1 MRFFFIK
8 TRDLFRGQTVSKGR
22 FKTKGTK
29 KKHGDAK
36 TRTPRHRERGDEGED
51 VVDLENHRP
60 HPSVLLSSSTTPSP
74 PKKKRHP
81 FSSASM
87 NETNTG
93 DDGKEQTSH
102 TSLKVLCYLLIFIA
116 SFVFY
121 EDLLVARV
129 AVRKHF
135 FGLESGVGASQLLG
149 EEEPES
155 DLIDTRTGKL
165 DLNLRHISKRKRERV
180 ETIEEHNEKELI
192 DRVGLD
198 KAEEIVE
205 EEQEEKEGAEMA
217 LQIEKE
223 EEEKKKREKEE
234 AEARRR
240 IEEEEEETR
249 RKKEEEKKEVLE
261 RERREM
267 EEMGRAKED
276 AKEDEEKKE
285 ALEEEEAKKQ
295 SEESKSSR
303 DDRNTNNI
311 NLGEEPEHFS
321 EKTKEGSYVRAT
333 SHYGLSWSPPA
344 PTAPPTPT
352 IPKVVEEAVEI
363 GDSTAISLEDQ
374 APNFDI
380 FTGGALPLSD
390 PEDTPEEHE
399 WRSIGQVMPINGMDL
414 DFPGNLKVAAERR
427 SFRKEIILF
436 VSNRGGNHLAANTV
450 ANLRKLGFEHYIL
463 ITNTAETC
471 YDLLKGPWG
480 VDCGWTSFLQN
491 RAKQMGTFQVTAEE
505 QATPFRLWWVRFHY
519 MERLVGMGYNPM
531 YVDTDVRFEMNPY
544 PLLKSPPF
552 DKFTLFAQDE
562 NGHPGGLNIGCVYA
576 QNAPEFGV
584 TRWVLNETVSR
595 MLRIIDTEPPLQ
607 KWNGQ
612 VAAGAKETLWDQHIF
627 NDVVETA
634 VSGKPVFKRS
644 MQRLIDPGDGN
655 RLRDD
660 WVKNQNYDHSA
671 WDLSMEKIDEKV
683 LPLGL
688 KDVDV
693 RPMKVDDTYE
703 IKSKKFQGLKGFS
716 PTENGK
722 DPNKDEYVCGFPPW
736 FVSGWSGI
744 AGPAQVQGQ
753 PGYWTAKPARI
764 VMGHA
769 VGALRKTTTF
779 KGLGWWNYGAE
790 AYKPYK
796 LQNVEE
802 KLGKKGVLGFI
813 GLKTNEANAIVGVES
828 HGLSVARVV
837 EIATSA
843 GRRPISPTVPCD
855 APWIEKNP
863 SAMHGIMMRHQI
875 VLSQLCGRE
884 RNEMCCQSLNFDCD
898 EGVMLEVDFW
908 NDPRYARFR
917 DDIIVVSAKDVV
929 NDSGNEIDLSTIE
942 VKIDSLSQGKKTV
955 FVDLAALED
964 SSIVPKGVGEAKYV
978 PERDAIFATCDR
990 LDCRPPNKPFP
1001 SEHEPCRRVTS

>member
-1 MRFFFIK
+1 M
-8 TRDLFRGQTVSKGR
+8 
-22 FKTKGTK
+22 
-29 KKHGDAK
+29 H
-36 TRTPRHRERGDEGED
+36 
-51 VVDLENHRP
+51 
-60 HPSVLLSSSTTPSP
+60 
-74 PKKKRHP
+74 
-81 FSSASM
+81 
-87 NETNTG
+87 ETNT

-102 TSLKVLCYLLIFIA
+102 ASLKVLCYLLIFIA

-414 DFPGNLKVAAERR
+414 DFPGNLKVVAERR

-796 LQNVEE
+796 LQNVEG

>member
-1 MRFFFIK
+1 
-8 TRDLFRGQTVSKGR
+8 
-22 FKTKGTK
+22 
-29 KKHGDAK
+29 
-36 TRTPRHRERGDEGED
+36 
-51 VVDLENHRP
+51 
-60 HPSVLLSSSTTPSP
+60 
-74 PKKKRHP
+74 
-81 FSSASM
+81 M
-87 NETNTG
+87 NETNT

-295 SEESKSSR
+295 LEESKSSR

>member
-1 MRFFFIK
+1 MTTQR
-8 TRDLFRGQTVSKGR
+8 REHQ
-22 FKTKGTK
+22 
-29 KKHGDAK
+29 
-36 TRTPRHRERGDEGED
+36 HRERGDEGED

>member
-1 MRFFFIK
+1 M
-8 TRDLFRGQTVSKGR
+8 
-22 FKTKGTK
+22 
-29 KKHGDAK
+29 
-36 TRTPRHRERGDEGED
+36 
-51 VVDLENHRP
+51 VDLENHRP

-81 FSSASM
+81 FSSASLH
-87 NETNTG
+87 ETNT

-102 TSLKVLCYLLIFIA
+102 ASLKVLCYLLIFIA

>member
-1 MRFFFIK
+1 M
-8 TRDLFRGQTVSKGR
+8 
-22 FKTKGTK
+22 
-29 KKHGDAK
+29 
-36 TRTPRHRERGDEGED
+36 
-51 VVDLENHRP
+51 VDLENHRP

-87 NETNTG
+87 NETNT

-942 VKIDSLSQGKKTV
+942 VKIDSLSHGKKTV

>member
-1 MRFFFIK
+1 M
-8 TRDLFRGQTVSKGR
+8 
-22 FKTKGTK
+22 
-29 KKHGDAK
+29 
-36 TRTPRHRERGDEGED
+36 
-51 VVDLENHRP
+51 VDLENHRP

-223 EEEKKKREKEE
+223 EEEKKKGEKEE

>member
-1 MRFFFIK
+1 MATLKR
-8 TRDLFRGQTVSKGR
+8 RDDDD
-22 FKTKGTK
+22 GTTTAAASEV
-29 KKHGDAK
+29 D
-36 TRTPRHRERGDEGED
+36 PNVDVERA
-51 VVDLENHRP
+51 RA
-60 HPSVLLSSSTTPSP
+60 VLLPASSPQRLSSS
-74 PKKKRHP
+74 
-81 FSSASM
+81 SSSRSNA
-87 NETNTG
+87 TNA
-93 DDGKEQTSH
+93 DDGNASSSSSSSSVV
-102 TSLKVLCYLLIFIA
+102 SLKFLCYALIVAA
-116 SFVFY
+116 SFIFY
-121 EDLLVARV
+121 EDLLVARA

-135 FGLESGVGASQLLG
+135 FGLESGVGAATLLG

-155 DLIDTRTGKL
+155 DLIDARTGKL
-165 DLNLRHISKRKRERV
+165 DLNLRHISKRKHEHV
-180 ETIEEHNEKELI
+180 ETIEEHNEKALI
-192 DRVGLD
+192 DRVGLE
-198 KAEEIVE
+198 KAEEIAE
-205 EEQEEKEGAEMA
+205 EEEEEKEGAEMA
-217 LQIEKE
+217 LQIEREAQEKKEKEEEALKAAREKE
-223 EEEKKKREKEE
+223 EEE
-234 AEARRR
+234 RRIQ
-240 IEEEEEETR
+240 IEEEEKERIKRE
-249 RKKEEEKKEVLE
+249 EEEKEVRE
-261 RERREM
+261 REEREM
-267 EEMGRAKED
+267 EEMERAKED
-276 AKEDEEKKE
+276 AEKK
-285 ALEEEEAKKQ
+285 ALEEEEVKKQ
-295 SEESKSSR
+295 SENSSSSSSSSSSSGGGG
-303 DDRNTNNI
+303 DSSNDSNDNT
-311 NLGEEPEHFS
+311 LGEEPEHFR
-321 EKTKEGSYVRAT
+321 ENTNEGSYVRAT
-333 SHYGLSWSPPA
+333 SHYGLNWAPPA

-352 IPKVVEEAVEI
+352 VTKVVKEAIEI
-363 GDSTAISLEDQ
+363 GDSTAIALEDQ

-380 FTGGALPLSD
+380 FTGGALPLND
-390 PEDTPEEHE
+390 PDDTPEEHE
-399 WRSIGQVMPINGMDL
+399 WRSIGQVTPINGMDL

-531 YVDTDVRFEMNPY
+531 YVDTDVRFEINPY

-576 QNAPEFGV
+576 QNAPEFGI

-634 VSGKPVFKRS
+634 VSGKPVFRRS
-644 MQRLIDPGDGN
+644 MQRLIDPAEGN
-655 RLRDD
+655 RMREE
-660 WVKNQNYDHSA
+660 WVKSQNYDDSA
-671 WDLSMEKIDEKV
+671 WDVTMEKIDEKV

-688 KDVDV
+688 KDADI

-703 IKSKKFQGLKGFS
+703 IKSKKFRGLKGFV

-744 AGPAQVQGQ
+744 AGPPQVQGQ
-753 PGYWTAKPARI
+753 PGYWTAKPPRI
-764 VMGHA
+764 IMGHA

-790 AYKPYK
+790 AYKPYG

-813 GLKTNEANAIVGVES
+813 GLKTNEANAKVGVES

-855 APWIEKNP
+855 APWIEKYP
-863 SAMHGIMMRHQI
+863 AAMHGIMMRHQV

-898 EGVMLEVDFW
+898 EGVMLEIDFW

-917 DDIIVVSAKDVV
+917 DDIAVVSAKDVV
-929 NDSGNEIDLSTIE
+929 NDSGVEIDLSTIE
-942 VKIDSLSQGKKTV
+942 EKIDSLAQGKKTV
-955 FVDLAALED
+955 FVDLASLED

-1001 SEHEPCRRVTS
+1001 NENEPCRRVTN

>member
-8 TRDLFRGQTVSKGR
+8 TRDLFRGQTSQKVASKQKER
-22 FKTKGTK
+22 RRNMATQRRE
-29 KKHGDAK
+29 HQ
-36 TRTPRHRERGDEGED
+36 HRERGDEGED

-87 NETNTG
+87 NEANTG

-102 TSLKVLCYLLIFIA
+102 ASLKVLCYLLIFIA

>member
-1 MRFFFIK
+1 
-8 TRDLFRGQTVSKGR
+8 
-22 FKTKGTK
+22 
-29 KKHGDAK
+29 
-36 TRTPRHRERGDEGED
+36 
-51 VVDLENHRP
+51 
-60 HPSVLLSSSTTPSP
+60 
-74 PKKKRHP
+74 
-81 FSSASM
+81 M
-87 NETNTG
+87 NETNT

>member
-8 TRDLFRGQTVSKGR
+8 TRDLFRGQTSQKVASKQKER
-22 FKTKGTK
+22 RRNMATQRRE
-29 KKHGDAK
+29 HQ
-36 TRTPRHRERGDEGED
+36 HRERGDEGED

-87 NETNTG
+87 NETNT

-716 PTENGK
+716 PTDNGK

>member
-1 MRFFFIK
+1 MRFFLLRHE
-8 TRDLFRGQTVSKGR
+8 TSLGDRQTSQKVASKQKER
-22 FKTKGTK
+22 RRNMATQ
-29 KKHGDAK
+29 
-36 TRTPRHRERGDEGED
+36 RREQRERERGEEGED
-51 VVDLENHRP
+51 AVDLENHRP

-87 NETNTG
+87 NETNT

-223 EEEKKKREKEE
+223 EEEKKKGEKEE

>member
-1 MRFFFIK
+1 MATQR
-8 TRDLFRGQTVSKGR
+8 REHQ
-22 FKTKGTK
+22 
-29 KKHGDAK
+29 
-36 TRTPRHRERGDEGED
+36 HRERGDEGED

-87 NETNTG
+87 NETNT

-399 WRSIGQVMPINGMDL
+399 WRSIGQVMPINGIDL

-716 PTENGK
+716 PTDNGK

>member
-8 TRDLFRGQTVSKGR
+8 NRDLFGGQTSQKVASKQKER
-22 FKTKGTK
+22 RRNMATQRRE
-29 KKHGDAK
+29 HQ
-36 TRTPRHRERGDEGED
+36 HQERGEEGGED
-51 VVDLENHRP
+51 VDLENHHP
-60 HPSVLLSSSTTPSP
+60 HQSVLLSSSTTPSP
-74 PKKKRHP
+74 PKKERQSHHP
-81 FSSASM
+81 FSSAS
-87 NETNTG
+87 NETN
-93 DDGKEQTSH
+93 DDGKEQTF

-205 EEQEEKEGAEMA
+205 EEQDEKEGAEMA

-223 EEEKKKREKEE
+223 EKKKREEEE

-240 IEEEEEETR
+240 IEEEEEDAR

-267 EEMGRAKED
+267 EEMERAKED

-285 ALEEEEAKKQ
+285 SLEEEAKKQ
-295 SEESKSSR
+295 SEESESSR
-303 DDRNTNNI
+303 DDRNNNNI

-519 MERLVGMGYNPM
+519 MERFVGMGYNPM
-531 YVDTDVRFEMNPY
+531 YVDTDLRFEMNPY

-703 IKSKKFQGLKGFS
+703 IKSKKFQGLKDFS

-802 KLGKKGVLGFI
+802 KLGKKGVLGFL
-813 GLKTNEANAIVGVES
+813 GLKTNEANAKVGVES

-978 PERDAIFATCDR
+978 PERDAIFDTCDR

>member
-1 MRFFFIK
+1 MRFFLIK
-8 TRDLFRGQTVSKGR
+8 NRDLFGGQTSQKVASKQKER
-22 FKTKGTK
+22 RRNMATQRRE
-29 KKHGDAK
+29 HQ
-36 TRTPRHRERGDEGED
+36 HQERGEGGED
-51 VVDLENHRP
+51 VVDLEKHRP

-74 PKKKRHP
+74 PKKERQSHHP
-81 FSSASM
+81 FSSAS
-87 NETNTG
+87 NETN
-93 DDGKEQTSH
+93 DDGKEQTF

-205 EEQEEKEGAEMA
+205 EEQDEKEGAEMA

-223 EEEKKKREKEE
+223 EKKKREEEE

-240 IEEEEEETR
+240 IEEEEEDAR

-267 EEMGRAKED
+267 EEMERAKED

-285 ALEEEEAKKQ
+285 SLEEEVKKQ
-295 SEESKSSR
+295 SEESESSR
-303 DDRNTNNI
+303 DDRNNNNI

-519 MERLVGMGYNPM
+519 MERFVGMGYNPM

-660 WVKNQNYDHSA
+660 WVKNQNYEHSA

-703 IKSKKFQGLKGFS
+703 IKSKKFQGLKDFS

-722 DPNKDEYVCGFPPW
+722 DPNEDEYVCGFPPW

-802 KLGKKGVLGFI
+802 KLGKKGVLGFL
-813 GLKTNEANAIVGVES
+813 GLKTNEANAKVGVES

-978 PERDAIFATCDR
+978 PERDAIFDTCDR

>member
-8 TRDLFRGQTVSKGR
+8 TRDLFRGQTSQKVASKQKER
-22 FKTKGTK
+22 RRNMATQRRE
-29 KKHGDAK
+29 HQ
-36 TRTPRHRERGDEGED
+36 HRERGDEGED

-74 PKKKRHP
+74 PKKKKHP

-87 NETNTG
+87 HETNT

-102 TSLKVLCYLLIFIA
+102 ASLKVLCYLLIFIA

>member
-1 MRFFFIK
+1 
-8 TRDLFRGQTVSKGR
+8 
-22 FKTKGTK
+22 
-29 KKHGDAK
+29 
-36 TRTPRHRERGDEGED
+36 
-51 VVDLENHRP
+51 
-60 HPSVLLSSSTTPSP
+60 
-74 PKKKRHP
+74 
-81 FSSASM
+81 
-87 NETNTG
+87 
-93 DDGKEQTSH
+93 
-102 TSLKVLCYLLIFIA
+102 
-116 SFVFY
+116 
-121 EDLLVARV
+121 
-129 AVRKHF
+129 
-135 FGLESGVGASQLLG
+135 
-149 EEEPES
+149 
-155 DLIDTRTGKL
+155 
-165 DLNLRHISKRKRERV
+165 
-180 ETIEEHNEKELI
+180 
-192 DRVGLD
+192 
-198 KAEEIVE
+198 
-205 EEQEEKEGAEMA
+205 
-217 LQIEKE
+217 
-223 EEEKKKREKEE
+223 
-234 AEARRR
+234 
-240 IEEEEEETR
+240 
-249 RKKEEEKKEVLE
+249 
-261 RERREM
+261 
-267 EEMGRAKED
+267 
-276 AKEDEEKKE
+276 
-285 ALEEEEAKKQ
+285 
-295 SEESKSSR
+295 
-303 DDRNTNNI
+303 
-311 NLGEEPEHFS
+311 
-321 EKTKEGSYVRAT
+321 
-333 SHYGLSWSPPA
+333 
-344 PTAPPTPT
+344 
-352 IPKVVEEAVEI
+352 
-363 GDSTAISLEDQ
+363 
-374 APNFDI
+374 
-380 FTGGALPLSD
+380 
-390 PEDTPEEHE
+390 
-399 WRSIGQVMPINGMDL
+399 
-414 DFPGNLKVAAERR
+414 
-427 SFRKEIILF
+427 
-436 VSNRGGNHLAANTV
+436 
-450 ANLRKLGFEHYIL
+450 
-463 ITNTAETC
+463 
-471 YDLLKGPWG
+471 
-480 VDCGWTSFLQN
+480 
-491 RAKQMGTFQVTAEE
+491 
-505 QATPFRLWWVRFHY
+505 
-519 MERLVGMGYNPM
+519 
-531 YVDTDVRFEMNPY
+531 
-544 PLLKSPPF
+544 
-552 DKFTLFAQDE
+552 
-562 NGHPGGLNIGCVYA
+562 
-576 QNAPEFGV
+576 
-584 TRWVLNETVSR
+584 
-595 MLRIIDTEPPLQ
+595 
-607 KWNGQ
+607 
-612 VAAGAKETLWDQHIF
+612 
-627 NDVVETA
+627 
-634 VSGKPVFKRS
+634 
-644 MQRLIDPGDGN
+644 
-655 RLRDD
+655 
-660 WVKNQNYDHSA
+660 
-671 WDLSMEKIDEKV
+671 MEKIDEKV

-929 NDSGNEIDLSTIE
+929 NESGNEIDLSTIE

>member
-1 MRFFFIK
+1 M
-8 TRDLFRGQTVSKGR
+8 
-22 FKTKGTK
+22 
-29 KKHGDAK
+29 
-36 TRTPRHRERGDEGED
+36 
-51 VVDLENHRP
+51 VDLENHRP

-74 PKKKRHP
+74 PKKKKHP

-87 NETNTG
+87 HETNT

-102 TSLKVLCYLLIFIA
+102 ASLKVLCYLLIFIA

-249 RKKEEEKKEVLE
+249 RKKEEEKKQALE

>member
-1 MRFFFIK
+1 M
-8 TRDLFRGQTVSKGR
+8 
-22 FKTKGTK
+22 
-29 KKHGDAK
+29 
-36 TRTPRHRERGDEGED
+36 
-51 VVDLENHRP
+51 VDLENHRP

-87 NETNTG
+87 NETNT

-102 TSLKVLCYLLIFIA
+102 ASLKVLCYLLIFIA

-796 LQNVEE
+796 LQNVEG

>member
-1 MRFFFIK
+1 M
-8 TRDLFRGQTVSKGR
+8 
-22 FKTKGTK
+22 
-29 KKHGDAK
+29 
-36 TRTPRHRERGDEGED
+36 
-51 VVDLENHRP
+51 VDLENHRP

-87 NETNTG
+87 NETNT

-796 LQNVEE
+796 LQNVEG

>member
-1 MRFFFIK
+1 M
-8 TRDLFRGQTVSKGR
+8 
-22 FKTKGTK
+22 
-29 KKHGDAK
+29 
-36 TRTPRHRERGDEGED
+36 
-51 VVDLENHRP
+51 VDLENHRP

-87 NETNTG
+87 HETNT

-102 TSLKVLCYLLIFIA
+102 ASLKVLCYLLIFIA

>member
-1 MRFFFIK
+1 MRFFIK
-8 TRDLFRGQTVSKGR
+8 KRDLFWGQTSQKVASKQKER
-22 FKTKGTK
+22 RRNMATQ
-29 KKHGDAK
+29 
-36 TRTPRHRERGDEGED
+36 RREQREREGGEEGED

-87 NETNTG
+87 NETNT

>member
-1 MRFFFIK
+1 
-8 TRDLFRGQTVSKGR
+8 
-22 FKTKGTK
+22 
-29 KKHGDAK
+29 
-36 TRTPRHRERGDEGED
+36 
-51 VVDLENHRP
+51 
-60 HPSVLLSSSTTPSP
+60 
-74 PKKKRHP
+74 
-81 FSSASM
+81 M

-261 RERREM
+261 GERREM

-612 VAAGAKETLWDQHIF
+612 VAGGAKETLWDQHIF

>member
-8 TRDLFRGQTVSKGR
+8 TRDLFRGQTSQKVASKQKER
-22 FKTKGTK
+22 RRNMATQRRE
-29 KKHGDAK
+29 HQ
-36 TRTPRHRERGDEGED
+36 HRERGDEGED

-295 SEESKSSR
+295 LEESKSSR

>member
-1 MRFFFIK
+1 
-8 TRDLFRGQTVSKGR
+8 
-22 FKTKGTK
+22 
-29 KKHGDAK
+29 
-36 TRTPRHRERGDEGED
+36 

-74 PKKKRHP
+74 PKKKKHP

-87 NETNTG
+87 HETNT

-102 TSLKVLCYLLIFIA
+102 ASLKVLCYLLIFIA

>member
-1 MRFFFIK
+1 M
-8 TRDLFRGQTVSKGR
+8 
-22 FKTKGTK
+22 
-29 KKHGDAK
+29 
-36 TRTPRHRERGDEGED
+36 
-51 VVDLENHRP
+51 VDLENHRP

-81 FSSASM
+81 FSSASI
-87 NETNTG
+87 NEANN
-93 DDGKEQTSH
+93 DDGKEQTSY

-295 SEESKSSR
+295 SEESESSR

-929 NDSGNEIDLSTIE
+929 NESGNEIDLSTIE

>member
-1 MRFFFIK
+1 M
-8 TRDLFRGQTVSKGR
+8 
-22 FKTKGTK
+22 
-29 KKHGDAK
+29 
-36 TRTPRHRERGDEGED
+36 
-51 VVDLENHRP
+51 VDLENHRP

-87 NETNTG
+87 NETNT

-198 KAEEIVE
+198 KVEEIVE

-223 EEEKKKREKEE
+223 EEEKKKGEKEE

-955 FVDLAALED
+955 FIDLAALED

>member
-8 TRDLFRGQTVSKGR
+8 TRDLFRGQTSQKVASKQKER
-22 FKTKGTK
+22 RRNMATQ
-29 KKHGDAK
+29 
-36 TRTPRHRERGDEGED
+36 RREQRERERGDEGED

-74 PKKKRHP
+74 PKKKKHP

-87 NETNTG
+87 HETNT

-102 TSLKVLCYLLIFIA
+102 ASLKVLCYLLIFIA

-135 FGLESGVGASQLLG
+135 FGLESGVGTSQLLG

>member
-1 MRFFFIK
+1 M
-8 TRDLFRGQTVSKGR
+8 
-22 FKTKGTK
+22 
-29 KKHGDAK
+29 
-36 TRTPRHRERGDEGED
+36 
-51 VVDLENHRP
+51 VDLENHRP

-87 NETNTG
+87 NETNT

-240 IEEEEEETR
+240 NEEEEEETR

>member
-1 MRFFFIK
+1 M
-8 TRDLFRGQTVSKGR
+8 
-22 FKTKGTK
+22 
-29 KKHGDAK
+29 
-36 TRTPRHRERGDEGED
+36 
-51 VVDLENHRP
+51 VDLENHRP

-74 PKKKRHP
+74 PKKKKHP

-87 NETNTG
+87 HETNT

-102 TSLKVLCYLLIFIA
+102 ASLKVLCYLLIFIA

-267 EEMGRAKED
+267 EEIGRAKED

-333 SHYGLSWSPPA
+333 SHYGLSWPPPA

>member
-1 MRFFFIK
+1 
-8 TRDLFRGQTVSKGR
+8 
-22 FKTKGTK
+22 
-29 KKHGDAK
+29 
-36 TRTPRHRERGDEGED
+36 
-51 VVDLENHRP
+51 
-60 HPSVLLSSSTTPSP
+60 
-74 PKKKRHP
+74 
-81 FSSASM
+81 
-87 NETNTG
+87 
-93 DDGKEQTSH
+93 
-102 TSLKVLCYLLIFIA
+102 
-116 SFVFY
+116 
-121 EDLLVARV
+121 
-129 AVRKHF
+129 VRKHF

>member
-8 TRDLFRGQTVSKGR
+8 TRDLFRGQTSQKVASKQKER
-22 FKTKGTK
+22 RRNMATQRRE
-29 KKHGDAK
+29 HQ
-36 TRTPRHRERGDEGED
+36 HRERGDEGED

-102 TSLKVLCYLLIFIA
+102 TSLKVLCYVLIFIA

>member
-8 TRDLFRGQTVSKGR
+8 TRDLFRGQTSQKVASKQKER
-22 FKTKGTK
+22 RRNMATQRRE
-29 KKHGDAK
+29 HQ
-36 TRTPRHRERGDEGED
+36 HRERGYEGED

-87 NETNTG
+87 HETNT

-102 TSLKVLCYLLIFIA
+102 ASLKVLCYLLIFIA

>member
-1 MRFFFIK
+1 MATQR
-8 TRDLFRGQTVSKGR
+8 REHQ
-22 FKTKGTK
+22 
-29 KKHGDAK
+29 
-36 TRTPRHRERGDEGED
+36 HRERGDEGED

-93 DDGKEQTSH
+93 DYGKEQTSH
-102 TSLKVLCYLLIFIA
+102 ASLKVLCYLLIFIA

-267 EEMGRAKED
+267 EEMERAKED

-929 NDSGNEIDLSTIE
+929 NDSGDEIDLSTIE

>member
-8 TRDLFRGQTVSKGR
+8 NRDLFGGQTSQKVASKQKER
-22 FKTKGTK
+22 RRNMATQRRE
-29 KKHGDAK
+29 HQ
-36 TRTPRHRERGDEGED
+36 HQERGEEGGED
-51 VVDLENHRP
+51 VDLENHHP
-60 HPSVLLSSSTTPSP
+60 HQSVLLSSSTTPSP
-74 PKKKRHP
+74 PKKERQSHHP
-81 FSSASM
+81 FSSAS
-87 NETNTG
+87 NETN
-93 DDGKEQTSH
+93 DDGKEQTF

-192 DRVGLD
+192 NRVGLD

-223 EEEKKKREKEE
+223 EEEKKKREEEE

-240 IEEEEEETR
+240 IEEEEEDAR

-267 EEMGRAKED
+267 EEMERAKED

-285 ALEEEEAKKQ
+285 SLEEEAKKQ
-295 SEESKSSR
+295 SEESESSR
-303 DDRNTNNI
+303 DDRNNNNI

-519 MERLVGMGYNPM
+519 MERFVGMGYNPM
-531 YVDTDVRFEMNPY
+531 YVDTDLRFEMNPY

-612 VAAGAKETLWDQHIF
+612 VAAGTKETLWDQHIF

-703 IKSKKFQGLKGFS
+703 IKSKKFQGLKDFS

-802 KLGKKGVLGFI
+802 KLGKKGVLGFL
-813 GLKTNEANAIVGVES
+813 GLKTNEANAKVGVES

-978 PERDAIFATCDR
+978 PERDAIFDTCDR

>member
-1 MRFFFIK
+1 
-8 TRDLFRGQTVSKGR
+8 
-22 FKTKGTK
+22 
-29 KKHGDAK
+29 
-36 TRTPRHRERGDEGED
+36 
-51 VVDLENHRP
+51 
-60 HPSVLLSSSTTPSP
+60 
-74 PKKKRHP
+74 
-81 FSSASM
+81 
-87 NETNTG
+87 
-93 DDGKEQTSH
+93 
-102 TSLKVLCYLLIFIA
+102 
-116 SFVFY
+116 VFY

>member
-1 MRFFFIK
+1 M
-8 TRDLFRGQTVSKGR
+8 
-22 FKTKGTK
+22 
-29 KKHGDAK
+29 
-36 TRTPRHRERGDEGED
+36 
-51 VVDLENHRP
+51 VDLENHRP
-60 HPSVLLSSSTTPSP
+60 HPSVLLSSSTAPSP

-87 NETNTG
+87 HETNT

-102 TSLKVLCYLLIFIA
+102 ASLKVLCYLLIFIA

>member
-1 MRFFFIK
+1 M
-8 TRDLFRGQTVSKGR
+8 
-22 FKTKGTK
+22 
-29 KKHGDAK
+29 H
-36 TRTPRHRERGDEGED
+36 
-51 VVDLENHRP
+51 
-60 HPSVLLSSSTTPSP
+60 
-74 PKKKRHP
+74 
-81 FSSASM
+81 
-87 NETNTG
+87 ETNT

-102 TSLKVLCYLLIFIA
+102 ASLKVLCYLLIFIA

-480 VDCGWTSFLQN
+480 VDCGWTSFLQS

>member
-1 MRFFFIK
+1 M
-8 TRDLFRGQTVSKGR
+8 
-22 FKTKGTK
+22 
-29 KKHGDAK
+29 
-36 TRTPRHRERGDEGED
+36 
-51 VVDLENHRP
+51 
-60 HPSVLLSSSTTPSP
+60 
-74 PKKKRHP
+74 
-81 FSSASM
+81 
-87 NETNTG
+87 
-93 DDGKEQTSH
+93 
-102 TSLKVLCYLLIFIA
+102 
-116 SFVFY
+116 FY

>member
-1 MRFFFIK
+1 M
-8 TRDLFRGQTVSKGR
+8 
-22 FKTKGTK
+22 
-29 KKHGDAK
+29 
-36 TRTPRHRERGDEGED
+36 
-51 VVDLENHRP
+51 VDLENHRP

-87 NETNTG
+87 HETNT